1 MRSMT
6 IDKDADSLIVVF
18 LDRNI
23 SEEVRIMEIGD
34 ELTEIASKLPDG
46 KALVLDLQNVE
57 YCSSAMVCELVQLH
71 KSTQK
76 NGVELKLR
84 HVSPTIQDILR
95 VMRLDTVFQ
104 IESSNA

>member
-6 IDKDADSLIVVF
+6 VDNDGDSVAVVF
-18 LDRNI
+18 LDRKI
-23 SEEVRIMEIGD
+23 SDEVRIMEIGD
-34 ELTEIASKLPDG
+34 DLTEIASKIPAG
-46 KALVLDLQNVE
+46 QALTLSFQNVE
-57 YCSSAMVCELVQLH
+57 YFSSAMVGQLVRLH

-104 IESSNA
+104 IEGSNA